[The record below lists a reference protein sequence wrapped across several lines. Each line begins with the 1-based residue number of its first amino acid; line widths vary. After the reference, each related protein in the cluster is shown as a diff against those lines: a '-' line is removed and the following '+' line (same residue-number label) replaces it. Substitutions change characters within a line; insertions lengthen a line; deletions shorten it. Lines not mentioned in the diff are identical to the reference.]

1 MKYRKKPIIIEAY
14 QTDIEQDIETL
25 EGTMHANIGDYIIT
39 GVNGEKYPC
48 KPDIF
53 EKTYEKVSNDIL
65 FKVNEAIKN
74 YYNKHERQPNAI
86 LINENDLFWLKYN
99 SLPSFKTDITSKEKA
114 IYEVYGLKIIPIK
127 YGEIQAVEE
136 LLWNQ
141 F

>member
-136 LLWNQ
+136 LL
-141 F
+141 